1 MIALKG
7 MLTVERVAIIG
18 LGQTTYERE
27 KTEETCADLVFEAVT
42 KALEDAKIRMEDIDN
57 VVTVSND
64 FWDGRTISSMAI
76 TEACGSYGKSVSTVE
91 GDGTFGALYGLMRT
105 LSGSFRTTL
114 VVAHCKGS
122 EGSNHLITN
131 AIFNP
136 VYERILGLDSIS
148 SSALQ
153 ARRYMDKYGII
164 QEQCALVS
172 VKNHKNARHN
182 PFAQIAMDITV
193 EDVMKSRMLSDPIKL
208 LDASPISDGACA
220 IILAEERMAKKV
232 TTKPIWVKGVGH
244 SADAHNLGDRDLAEP
259 DALIKAAKKAYDMAG
274 IREPF
279 KAIDV
284 AEIYDAFSYQEL
296 LWSEGLG
303 FCERGRGGAL
313 IESGATEHD
322 GDLPINPSGG
332 VLSAHPVLVA
342 GLARIAEIA
351 LQLREEGGE
360 RQVEGAGVGL
370 AHGINGACG
379 QAHCVWIL
387 EK

>member
-1 MIALKG
+1 M
-7 MLTVERVAIIG
+7 ERVAIVG
-18 LGQTTYERE
+18 VGQTTYERE
-27 KTEETCADLVFEAVT
+27 KRGETYADLVFEVVT
-42 KALEDAKIRMEDIDN
+42 KALEDAEIGIEEIDN

-64 FWDGRTISSMAI
+64 FWDGRTISSMAV
-76 TEACGSYGKSVSTVE
+76 TDACGSYGKSVSTVE
-91 GDGTFGALYGLMRT
+91 GDGTFGALYGLMRV
-105 LSGSFRTTL
+105 LSGSFFTTL

-136 VYERILGLDSIS
+136 IYERVLGLDSIS

-153 ARRYMDKYGII
+153 ARRYMEKYGITE
-164 QEQCALVS
+164 EQCALVS
-172 VKNHKNARHN
+172 VKNHKNARYN
-182 PFAQIAMDITV
+182 PFAQLAMDITV
-193 EDVMKSRMLSDPIKL
+193 EDVMNSNMLSDPIKL

-220 IILAEERMAKKV
+220 IILAEERMAKRV
-232 TTKPIWVKGVGH
+232 ATKPIWIKGVGH
-244 SADAHNLGDRDLAEP
+244 SADPYNLGDRDLAEP
-259 DALIKAAKKAYDMAG
+259 DALMRAAKKAYDMAG
-274 IREPF
+274 ILEPF
-279 KAIDV
+279 TEIDV

-303 FCERGRGGAL
+303 FCDRGRGGLL

-322 GDLPINPSGG
+322 GALPINPSGG

-351 LQLREEGGE
+351 IQLRGEGGG
-360 RQVEGAGVGL
+360 RQVEGARVGL

-387 EK
+387 ER